1 MDTNTLQAFLAVA
14 ETGSFSLAAE
24 RLFLTQPAVS
34 KRIAALEE
42 DLAVRLFE
50 RLGRRVLL
58 TEAGNTLL
66 PRARSIVRQM
76 EESRRLIADLAA
88 EVSGVLQVATSH
100 HVGLHRLPGI
110 LREYSLNYPRVDLDL
125 HFMDSEQGCAAVAS
139 GNLELAVVT
148 LPQAPIPRLGLQ
160 AVWEDPLMIM
170 VSRSHPLAAM
180 REVLPSLLDFPAI
193 VPERATETRR
203 LIEQPFQRMGLNLRI
218 GIETNYLETIR
229 MLVTVGLGWSVLPLS
244 MLSPELVSVELPQLC
259 LSPAVGLGHP
269 YRPYPFPCSQC
280 FQRDADAAGRCVTV
294 LL

>member
-58 TEAGNTLL
+58 SEAGNTLL

-76 EESRRLIADLAA
+76 EDSRRLIADLAD
-88 EVSGVLQVATSH
+88 EVSGVLHVATSH

-148 LPQAPIPRLGLQ
+148 LPQAPNPRLGLQ

-244 MLSPELVSVELPQLC
+244 MLSPELVSVELPQLFFHRQLGLVTHTGRT
-259 LSPAVGLGHP
+259 LSRAASAFSEMLM
-269 YRPYPFPCSQC
+269 Q
-280 FQRDADAAGRCVTV
+280 QADA
-294 LL
+294 